1 MERTRYLSES
11 EKSAGLQ
18 LLYRSELYNG
28 VGFSMLGDT
37 IVYLLA
43 VRFGAGNLALGYIAS
58 AMYIVGV
65 ILPIVTKVFNGKN
78 ISKVQAFVWS
88 LRGIISLGYLPLLLL
103 DGSPAVFVLLFT
115 YTLFCCARLIG
126 IVLYDYTVK
135 TLTTSKNRGKVIG
148 NINMAF
154 QGSTMIAKFLTFLV
168 TSIERFSTLV
178 TFIGL
183 QMIGVVSNSIAAW
196 FLGKIPCRT
205 VIEHNKGR
213 TIATIFKESMKNKD
227 AATRLIL
234 SWMFTVVSV
243 IMAMTIPFI
252 TKISGFS
259 ANLVFLYTVGTGAA
273 VMGSGYF
280 CKFFGDRLGS
290 RPLIIWNSMALAFII
305 VIWMIMPSDS
315 HPMLLISMGILLNFF
330 LGVINILIRR
340 LMAAVIPDND
350 GVAFNS
356 MVNFVIAFLALFGG
370 LAGGALATIGTNSI
384 HSISVGE
391 LHFGN
396 SYMYTYLLAL
406 CITVAGSVLAMA
418 LREKGSMSNKGAAQ
432 IMFSMHGL
440 RAFMD
445 IDRLDRVT
453 DPIKRKT
460 LLLSLGANLTGVAT
474 SEIRNTLASPFSDDK
489 AEVIRGLFD
498 RPRPE
503 LVEDL
508 IRDAFDIDS
517 YTQIDAI
524 FALGALKHNKKAE
537 KALAYL
543 LENGTIMVRSTAAKS
558 LARVTGDARYLPR
571 VASLSNQAVN
581 TMEGLNFLIARNIM
595 DKEGS
600 FFNELFLPA
609 RKGMSASFRQTH
621 YAVFAHFL
629 HLKPSLSGLFE
640 QKNLGTEGYLEDF
653 LEEARDLAEI
663 DEQYAAIVSA
673 FNNKEWS
680 RVWTI
685 CFAMVRPLECKNSRL
700 GYIHDAIMNC
710 QTMPRVQIDGDD
722 TLAVLYFSYH
732 IKKISATTT

>member
-1 MERTRYLSES
+1 
-11 EKSAGLQ
+11 
-18 LLYRSELYNG
+18 
-28 VGFSMLGDT
+28 
-37 IVYLLA
+37 
-43 VRFGAGNLALGYIAS
+43 
-58 AMYIVGV
+58 
-65 ILPIVTKVFNGKN
+65 
-78 ISKVQAFVWS
+78 
-88 LRGIISLGYLPLLLL
+88 
-103 DGSPAVFVLLFT
+103 
-115 YTLFCCARLIG
+115 
-126 IVLYDYTVK
+126 
-135 TLTTSKNRGKVIG
+135 
-148 NINMAF
+148 
-154 QGSTMIAKFLTFLV
+154 
-168 TSIERFSTLV
+168 
-178 TFIGL
+178 
-183 QMIGVVSNSIAAW
+183 
-196 FLGKIPCRT
+196 
-205 VIEHNKGR
+205 
-213 TIATIFKESMKNKD
+213 
-227 AATRLIL
+227 
-234 SWMFTVVSV
+234 
-243 IMAMTIPFI
+243 
-252 TKISGFS
+252 
-259 ANLVFLYTVGTGAA
+259 
-273 VMGSGYF
+273 
-280 CKFFGDRLGS
+280 
-290 RPLIIWNSMALAFII
+290 
-305 VIWMIMPSDS
+305 
-315 HPMLLISMGILLNFF
+315 
-330 LGVINILIRR
+330 
-340 LMAAVIPDND
+340 
-350 GVAFNS
+350 
-356 MVNFVIAFLALFGG
+356 
-370 LAGGALATIGTNSI
+370 
-384 HSISVGE
+384 
-391 LHFGN
+391 
-396 SYMYTYLLAL
+396 
-406 CITVAGSVLAMA
+406 
-418 LREKGSMSNKGAAQ
+418 
-432 IMFSMHGL
+432 
-440 RAFMD
+440 
-445 IDRLDRVT
+445 
-453 DPIKRKT
+453 
-460 LLLSLGANLTGVAT
+460 LSLGANLTGFAT

-621 YAVFAHFL
+621 YAVLAHFL